1 MSNQIEHRHLRYF
14 LAVAEELHFRKAAE
28 KLFISQPGLSRQIKQ
43 MEQDLGVTLF
53 ERNNRRVALTKTGDY
68 LQKELQI
75 NLKNLED
82 ILAHSK
88 LIHHGKEGHLTLG
101 FVGSAMLQIIPAILK
116 QFNSKFPKVM
126 FKLEEMDNQKQIEGL
141 LSQEIDVGFVRLER
155 VPRSLEI
162 HTVLKETF
170 CLVLPKNHPVN
181 KRNFKNL
188 SQFKDSPFILFD
200 PEYSA
205 SYYEKVMQIFDGCGF
220 APIISHNTI
229 HASSIYKLVENN
241 LGVSIV
247 PKSLQFGYDMNVK
260 FIELDAIPQRAFLSI
275 AWSKNN
281 RNPMLQ
287 NILRLINPPIEP
299 LLKNVRAA
307 KNIT

>member
-307 KNIT
+307 KI

>member
-53 ERNNRRVALTKTGDY
+53 ERNNRRVTLTKTGDY

-307 KNIT
+307 KI

>member
-1 MSNQIEHRHLRYF
+1 MSNQIEYRHLRYF

-43 MEQDLGVTLF
+43 MENDLGVTLF
-53 ERNNRRVALTKTGDY
+53 ERHNRKVALTSTGKY
-68 LQKELQI
+68 LQKELQM

-82 ILAHSK
+82 ILDHSK
-88 LIHHGKEGHLTLG
+88 LIEQGKEGHLKLG
-101 FVGSAMLQIIPAILK
+101 FVGSAMLQIIPTILK

-126 FKLEEMDNQKQIEGL
+126 FNLEEMDNQKQIEGL
-141 LSQEIDVGFVRLER
+141 LSQDIDVGFVRLER

-181 KRNFKNL
+181 KSNFKNL

-200 PEYSA
+200 PQYSA

-247 PKSLQFGYDMNVK
+247 PKSLQFGYKMNVK
-260 FIELDAIPQRAFLSI
+260 FIELDAIPQRAFLSV

-281 RNPMLQ
+281 RNPMLK
-287 NILRLINPPIEP
+287 NILHLINS
-299 LLKNVRAA
+299 
-307 KNIT
+307 

>member
-275 AWSKNN
+275 DWSKNN

-307 KNIT
+307 KI

>member
-181 KRNFKNL
+181 KRDFKNL

-287 NILRLINPPIEP
+287 NILQLINPPIEP

-307 KNIT
+307 KI

>member
-14 LAVAEELHFRKAAE
+14 LAVAEELHFRKAAD

-287 NILRLINPPIEP
+287 NILQLINPPIEP

-307 KNIT
+307 KI